1 MKNTHNYI
9 RAFICLC
16 LFSGLTLFFSSCVRE
31 KQETHTIS
39 GNTSIEPSKKLG
51 TSYALGFAFEYYDGF
66 KLLHIL
72 YHYKPQKDTAT
83 YLLLPNQREVPAKY
97 DHLPVIRTPVQKVV
111 LMSTTQVALFEILGA
126 EDMIVGLPNPEYL
139 WSEKVRA
146 LVREGK
152 IAEVGRANNLNLE
165 QMFKINPDVVMAV
178 GFPEL
183 QYQTYGILENSGI
196 PVIYNAE
203 WQERSILGRAEWIK
217 VAAILLDEEE
227 RCEKFFSQTVKT
239 YDSLKQLTNSV
250 TEKPLV
256 VNNLPRRGTWYV
268 PGGDSYVVELIRDA
282 GGQYPWPDDKNTG
295 SISMGFEEIYRVGI
309 KADVW
314 LNAGLVQSRKEITAV
329 DERLVDFNPYKTGEI
344 YVNTKRW
351 APDKGNDYWESG
363 TVMPHLVLA
372 DLIHILHPGL
382 LSGHDL
388 FFYQKIE

>member
-1 MKNTHNYI
+1 MRKNHSYI
-9 RAFICLC
+9 RAHIGLC
-16 LFSGLTLFFSSCVRE
+16 LFSGITFLLCSCVGE
-31 KQETHTIS
+31 KQEKLAIS
-39 GNTSIEPSKKLG
+39 SISIEPSKKLE
-51 TSYALGFAFEYYDGF
+51 TSYALGFAFEYFDGF

-83 YLLLPNQREVPAKY
+83 YLLLPNNSEAPAAY

-111 LMSTTQVALFEILGA
+111 LMSTTQVALFEKLGA
-126 EDMIVGLPNPEYL
+126 ENLIAGLPNPEYL
-139 WSEKVRA
+139 WSEKVLA
-146 LVREGK
+146 LVKEGK

-183 QYQTYGILENSGI
+183 QYQTYGILENSGV

-217 VAAILLDEEE
+217 VVAVLLDEEE
-227 RCEKFFSQTVKT
+227 KCEKFFDQTVKT

-250 TEKPLV
+250 TKKPLV

-282 GGQYPWPDDKNTG
+282 GGQYPWPDNKNTG

-309 KADVW
+309 KADTW
-314 LNAGLVQSRKEITAV
+314 LNAGLVQSREEIAAV

-351 APDKGNDYWESG
+351 DPGKGNDYWESG
-363 TVMPHLVLA
+363 TIMPHLVLA

-382 LSGHDL
+382 LPGHDL

>member
-1 MKNTHNYI
+1 MQEHHKLI
-9 RAFICLC
+9 PAPICLC
-16 LFSGLTLFFSSCVRE
+16 LLLGLYSCI
-31 KQETHTIS
+31 KQEQEKLAPNES
-39 GNTSIEPSKKLG
+39 GTLKPVKKLG
-51 TSYALGFAFEYYDGF
+51 CSYALGFAFEYYEGF

-83 YLLLPNQREVPAKY
+83 YLLLPNHGKIPAAY
-97 DHLPVIRTPVQKVV
+97 NHLPVIRTPVQKVV
-111 LMSTTQVALFEILGA
+111 LMSTTQVALFEMLGA
-126 EDMIVGLPNPEYL
+126 EDVIAGLPNPEYL
-139 WSEKVRA
+139 WSEKVRT
-146 LVREGK
+146 LVKEGK

-165 QMFKINPDVVMAV
+165 QMFKLNPGVVMAV

-183 QYQTYGILENSGI
+183 QYQTYGVLESSGI
-196 PVIYNAE
+196 PVVYNAE

-239 YDSLKQLTNSV
+239 YDSLKQLTSGV

-268 PGGDSYVVELIRDA
+268 PGGDSYVVELIRDV

-295 SISMGFEEIYRVGI
+295 SISMDFEEIYRVGI
-309 KADVW
+309 KADTW
-314 LNAGLVQSRKEITAV
+314 LNAGLVQSKEEIAAV
-329 DERLVDFNPYKTGEI
+329 DERLADFNPYKTGEI

-351 APDKGNDYWESG
+351 EPGKGNDYWESG
-363 TVMPHLVLA
+363 TIMPHLVLA

-382 LSGHDL
+382 LPGHDL

>member
-1 MKNTHNYI
+1 MQEHHKLI
-9 RAFICLC
+9 PVSICLC
-16 LFSGLTLFFSSCVRE
+16 LLVGLYSCI
-31 KQETHTIS
+31 KQEQEKPAIHEIGT
-39 GNTSIEPSKKLG
+39 PKPLKKLG
-51 TSYALGFAFEYYDGF
+51 SSYALGFAFEYYDGF

-83 YLLLPNQREVPAKY
+83 YLLLPKQGEVPAKY
-97 DHLPVIRTPVQKVV
+97 DHLPIIRTPVQKVV
-111 LMSTTQVALFEILGA
+111 LMSTTQVALFETLGA
-126 EDMIVGLPNPEYL
+126 EDMIAGLPNPEYL
-139 WSEKVRA
+139 WSEKVRD
-146 LVREGK
+146 LVKEGK
-152 IAEVGRANNLNLE
+152 IAKVGRANNLNLE

-183 QYQTYGILENSGI
+183 QYQAYGILENSGI

-217 VAAILLDEEE
+217 VAAILLNEEE
-227 RCEKFFSQTVKT
+227 RCETFFSQTVKT
-239 YDSLKQLTNSV
+239 YDSLKQLTSSV
-250 TEKPLV
+250 IEKPLV

-295 SISMGFEEIYRVGI
+295 SVSMGFEEIYRVGI
-309 KADVW
+309 KADAW
-314 LNAGLVQSRKEITAV
+314 LNAGLVQSKEEIVAV
-329 DERLVDFNPYKTGEI
+329 DGRLVDFNPYKTGEI

-351 APDKGNDYWESG
+351 DPSKGNDYWESG
-363 TVMPHLVLA
+363 TVKPHLVLA

-382 LSGHDL
+382 LPGHDL